1 MDIDPDSIT
10 LASALHACCELTDL
24 DEGRKIHARIKHSGL
39 ESDIILATA
48 LVNLYGRCG
57 RASALFDRM
66 PRRDVVSWTNMLVA
80 HASDGDLG
88 RAARIFGAMPE
99 RSSVTWTAMI
109 TAYAQNGRPRAAIHL
124 FLAMDCEG
132 FPANSVT
139 FVTIFD
145 ACSSVADI
153 ALGRRLHAELLD
165 LGAGQPPQ
173 IDVSLGTAIV
183 NMYGKCGSLS
193 EARSFFDS
201 MPDRNAWSWNS
212 MLAAYAQRGQT
223 LAAMDLFKLLNL
235 HGQDPDEVSFLALFS
250 ACSHAG
256 LLRDGHCYFG
266 KRLHSL
272 ILTSFELQH
281 DRFLLNTLLQMYGKC
296 GDIAAACR
304 VFDQIKD
311 PNVFSS
317 AILIAAFANNG
328 HLEGALPVFERM
340 RECDIVSFNTI
351 LQALAQHSML
361 DQAKVLF
368 DSMPEHNTVS
378 GNTILSA
385 YAQSGHYSYAEA
397 VTAACNAMVAAYG
410 MHGDVHAAVATFYA
424 MPYAN
429 VTSWNAV
436 LHALAHGTGVHEAGR
451 FFVRIPVW
459 DVISWNTMIV
469 SYAHSGNGKNAID
482 LFRKMGL
489 LGIHPNE
496 ITLLGVLLACSHIGR
511 LREGWRILA
520 AMEDDF
526 GVNRS
531 ADHYCAMA
539 DATGRIGQLGIA
551 ERLIQE
557 MPFDADNAAWG
568 CLLGSCLIHSDLERG
583 AAAAK
588 RLLELDPGSA
598 AGHVRLSNVFAPRS
612 QEA

>member
-1 MDIDPDSIT
+1 
-10 LASALHACCELTDL
+10 
-24 DEGRKIHARIKHSGL
+24 
-39 ESDIILATA
+39 
-48 LVNLYGRCG
+48 
-57 RASALFDRM
+57 
-66 PRRDVVSWTNMLVA
+66 
-80 HASDGDLG
+80 
-88 RAARIFGAMPE
+88 
-99 RSSVTWTAMI
+99 
-109 TAYAQNGRPRAAIHL
+109 
-124 FLAMDCEG
+124 
-132 FPANSVT
+132 
-139 FVTIFD
+139 
-145 ACSSVADI
+145 
-153 ALGRRLHAELLD
+153 
-165 LGAGQPPQ
+165 
-173 IDVSLGTAIV
+173 
-183 NMYGKCGSLS
+183 
-193 EARSFFDS
+193 
-201 MPDRNAWSWNS
+201 
-212 MLAAYAQRGQT
+212 
-223 LAAMDLFKLLNL
+223 
-235 HGQDPDEVSFLALFS
+235 
-250 ACSHAG
+250 
-256 LLRDGHCYFG
+256 
-266 KRLHSL
+266 
-272 ILTSFELQH
+272 
-281 DRFLLNTLLQMYGKC
+281 MYGKC

-351 LQALAQHSML
+351 LQALAQHSKL

-397 VTAACNAMVAAYG
+397 VFESMPRVDTITCTAMASAYSASGKLEQAKALLNLIPEKDCVAWNVTLTAYAAEG
-410 MHGDVHAAVATFYA
+410 NLERCKQIFLDMPEKDVVSWTALLQAYSLAGDVEAAAWAFDS
-424 MPYAN
+424 MPEHDSIASSN
-429 VTSWNAV
+429 M
-436 LHALAHGTGVHEAGR
+436 LHAFASSGHLADARAV

-459 DVISWNTMIV
+459 DVVSWNTMIV

-531 ADHYCAMA
+531 VDHYCAMA
-539 DATGRIGQLGIA
+539 DAAGRIGQIGIA

-612 QEA
+612 QKF